1 MALSEFQRRLRVVIK
16 RFVYSQLYL
25 RESLFILL
33 GWSKPLVRFTVESSP
48 PSLYFNFAIKP
59 DQVSP
64 LERSLGLPHP
74 LTPIRCLENEE
85 PFHCITLNVYRV
97 SGLANGLRAEWSV
110 YVRDSSGKPRYMIV
124 EARADSGS
132 MDPIDIITRPGTV
145 HYEDAGEALVVEVG
159 SDGHTRF
166 KARCGQSDD
175 APVVRAAPEW
185 VEANDY
191 IYWRNGICDRTFY
204 DAGLANARMR
214 IVDTTSVSIENGT
227 PWSAFIEAVP
237 RHVIV
242 FEDPIEFAMSPWWN
256 LDTVNEKP

>member
-1 MALSEFQRRLRVVIK
+1 MSLSRFQRRLRVVIK

-25 RESLFILL
+25 RESLLIML
-33 GWSKPLVRFTVESSP
+33 GRSKPLVRFTVEPSP

-59 DQVSP
+59 DQVAQ

-74 LTPIRCLENEE
+74 LTPIQCLESE
-85 PFHCITLNVYRV
+85 PSFHCLTLNVYRV

-124 EARADSGS
+124 EARADRGS
-132 MDPIDIITRPGTV
+132 MDPIDIITRPGRV
-145 HYEDAGEALVVEVG
+145 GYEDSGESLMLEIG
-159 SDGHTRF
+159 SDGDSRF
-166 KARCGQSDD
+166 KARCGKSGNF
-175 APVVRAAPEW
+175 PIVRASPEW

-214 IVDTTSVSIENGT
+214 MIDAASVSIENDT
-227 PWSAFIEAVP
+227 PWNEFIETAP
-237 RHVIV
+237 RHVLVLENAI
-242 FEDPIEFAMSPWWN
+242 DFAMSPWWN
-256 LDTVNEKP
+256 LDTLSEEP